1 MQDTIFLN
9 TADGGLT
16 ELRETLYDTE
26 DNLQELIEKNP
37 ILLAG
42 SQINPENPRKW
53 ILISREMGVPD
64 HESGT
69 ACWYL
74 DHLFIDQDG
83 IPTLVEVKRSTD
95 TRIRRE
101 VVGQMLD
108 YAANASAYWT
118 ISDIQDSFD
127 GDLKSA
133 FGEDVQEELYWDNV
147 ISNLKLGKIRLIFAA
162 DTIPENLRRIIEF
175 LNNQMQNAEVL
186 GLEIK
191 QYMSQNKQQI
201 FVPKIIGR
209 TLQAVETKKSPA
221 KSWDYDSFLEDVQRM
236 GGVPARTLCENII
249 RDFKG
254 MGCRIWYGKG
264 KIHGSI
270 IICYD
275 AENGKGMQLFGV
287 YPWTKNVLCE
297 LEFHYFKEPY
307 DSSNMKEILKQRFED
322 ALDIS
327 IPPNRLNGRPSFRL
341 DILQSADK
349 YNKLI
354 ALFKEMIGN
363 FSEVNKLS

>member
-9 TADGGLT
+9 TADGGLA
-16 ELRETLYDTE
+16 ELKETLYDSE

-108 YAANASAYWT
+108 YAANASVYWT

-236 GGVPARTLCENII
+236 GGDKSKDISECII
-249 RDFKG
+249 KDFKE

-275 AENGKGMQLFGV
+275 AENGKSMQLFGV

-297 LEFHYFKEPY
+297 LEFHYFKKPY
-307 DSSNMKEILKQRFED
+307 DSLEMKKMLKQRFED
-322 ALDIS
+322 ALGIS
-327 IPPNRLNGRPSFRL
+327 IPPNRLNGRPSFML
-341 DILQSADK
+341 DILQSSDK
-349 YNKLI
+349 YNHLI
-354 ALFKEMIGN
+354 AIFKEMIEN
-363 FSEVNKLS
+363 FSEANKLP